1 MTTMLEKDCVCALC
15 GAMNQ
20 CFVLSSSN
28 NFGGMDTEFRSY
40 AVGTDPLS
48 VYVETC
54 STCGYA
60 AYDLSKE
67 MPGHI
72 LPEVRK
78 AVDQFYV
85 SEGLNKTEVPTY
97 KKYELSALLMEIR
110 SSPSENV
117 AETFLRAAWM
127 ADDANENSH
136 AARYRKSAA
145 TLLEQALARDTG
157 ETNKSETLFRLA
169 EIYRRSG
176 DYQPALATFDKIDNS
191 KLHPDLQKASAKLRQ
206 IAKNQDNS
214 AIKFQELL

>member
-1 MTTMLEKDCVCALC
+1 MTTMLAKECVCTLC

-20 CFVLSSSN
+20 CYVLSSTN

-54 STCGYA
+54 SMCGYA

-67 MPGHI
+67 LPGHL

-78 AVDQFYV
+78 IVDQFYV

-97 KKYELSALLMEIR
+97 MKYELTAYLMQVR
-110 SSPSENV
+110 SIPSENV

-145 TLLEQALARDTG
+145 ALLELALARDTS
-157 ETNKSETLFRLA
+157 EANKSETLFRLA

-176 DYQPALATFDKIDNS
+176 EFQDALVTFDKIDTS
-191 KLHPDLQKASAKLRQ
+191 QLHPDLQIASAKLKEK
-206 IAKNQDNS
+206 ANKHENS
-214 AIKFQELL
+214 RIKFKELL

>member
-40 AVGTDPLS
+40 AVGIDPLS

-72 LPEVRK
+72 LPEVRN

-97 KKYELSALLMEIR
+97 KKYELLALLMQIR
-110 SSPSENV
+110 FSPSENV

-136 AARYRKSAA
+136 ACRYRKSAA
-145 TLLEQALARDTG
+145 ALLEQALARDTG
-157 ETNKSETLFRLA
+157 EANKSETLFRLA

-176 DYQPALATFDKIDNS
+176 NFRPALATFDKIDTP

-214 AIKFQELL
+214 TIKFQELL